1 MSVVKLERWNG
12 GGEVRG
18 QESGVDSRETP
29 GPGRASDST
38 PSPTTSPRELCGPD
52 ISACRRPSPEP

>member
-1 MSVVKLERWNG
+1 MSVVKQERWNG

-18 QESGVDSRETP
+18 QESGVDSRETS

-38 PSPTTSPRELCGPD
+38 PLPHNQPQGTLWP
-52 ISACRRPSPEP
+52 